1 MQKIFPKN
9 NQYSRKDAVIVE
21 WPYDLTGLVSKLQ
34 KIDFPL
40 ANIGDLWKYY
50 SNLSMEK
57 SEVDESGA
65 GKRKK

>member
-1 MQKIFPKN
+1 MAVERPFGILKGRWKILLK
-9 NQYSRKDAVIVE
+9 
-21 WPYDLTGLVSKLQ
+21 